1 MTKTR
6 LQLEE
11 EFDIDARGIITN
23 PCKFEGESL
32 ATPFYYDLMLDGE
45 GDIIEIE
52 SSDRSAF
59 DIEDRY
65 NFVLVLESNDGFISL
80 AYFEDRESAQKE
92 SDNQYI
98 MDSID
103 LDSYDFD
110 S

>member
-1 MTKTR
+1 
-6 LQLEE
+6 
-11 EFDIDARGIITN
+11 
-23 PCKFEGESL
+23 
-32 ATPFYYDLMLDGE
+32 
-45 GDIIEIE
+45 
-52 SSDRSAF
+52 
-59 DIEDRY
+59 
-65 NFVLVLESNDGFISL
+65 VLVLESNDGFISL